1 MSAKEKAASALAV
14 ARNMLPTSEAARLRL
29 ELAALKVERDFW
41 VEQARNLQN
50 HLQTVMRGQAAMLEQ
65 MGRGPIHESDVHA
78 AIQQVAQELREPL
91 TTVEAIA
98 ALTAGQRSGT
108 QGAYTAVQSTPA
120 RSIRKA

>member
-1 MSAKEKAASALAV
+1 MSAKEKAASTLAV

-41 VEQARNLQN
+41 VEQSRNLQN

-91 TTVEAIA
+91 ATVEAIA
-98 ALTAGQRSGT
+98 ALTASQRPGT
-108 QGAYTAVQSTPA
+108 QGSYTAVHSTPK

>member
-1 MSAKEKAASALAV
+1 MATKKQPSLVVAKSTIAI
-14 ARNMLPTSEAARLRL
+14 NEAPKLRL

-98 ALTAGQRSGT
+98 ALTAGQRHGT